1 MNPWM
6 DRVGL
11 ADCYVGSSSVSVL
24 LEAPLFSPARLH
36 NNQSAKYL
44 QVAELCLPCIA
55 DVLIVSLR
63 LLSHLGWIE
72 LAPVDCCLSLSVFYP
87 DKLSAHLVV
96 KTWIFAILFLF
107 YDQELHAC

>member
-36 NNQSAKYL
+36 NNQLAKYTT
-44 QVAELCLPCIA
+44 
-55 DVLIVSLR
+55 
-63 LLSHLGWIE
+63 
-72 LAPVDCCLSLSVFYP
+72 F
-87 DKLSAHLVV
+87 
-96 KTWIFAILFLF
+96 
-107 YDQELHAC
+107 